1 MDAVSPG
8 TRLAGRY
15 VVEELIAT
23 GGMATVWRARDE
35 VLGRT
40 VAVKVLRD
48 DLAGDPEFRERF
60 RREAVA
66 AARLSHPAII
76 NIFDTGTDGRVVFI
90 VMEFFDGRTLAAVAR
105 DGSPLHPERAVE
117 LVIPVLEGLGFAH
130 ARGVVHRDVKPANIL
145 VADDGRVKVTD
156 FGIAKAVLAGRDL
169 TTTGNV
175 LGTAQYLSPEQV
187 QGSAVDARS
196 DIYSLGAVLY
206 ELLTGRPPFDA
217 ENAVATAM
225 MRLTRNPVPPRDIR
239 PGIPRDVEAVAL
251 RALARRPEDRFP
263 TAEAMRDALGHRRTA
278 APVTA
283 PRGIRPAE
291 STAASGRG
299 LAATRWPAVAR
310 GSVFR
315 SWMLVPLVAVALAA
329 AAIAVGLAIGGLE
342 FGGPLGVRRNP
353 DRSGGANAG
362 AAVRI
367 VSVRDHDPFGDG
379 SEHSADAPLAAD
391 GDQGTAWTTDHY
403 SSAQFGR
410 LKPGLGLWV
419 GFGRSVQVGRVTV
432 SSPLTRWAFELLPGA
447 QPNENADPL
456 PSTGGAVSFTIG
468 ADGTAVVDLGGV
480 KVAGLMIWIT
490 RLAPDGGRY
499 AASIAEITVRA
510 AG

>member
-1 MDAVSPG
+1 
-8 TRLAGRY
+8 
-15 VVEELIAT
+15 
-23 GGMATVWRARDE
+23 
-35 VLGRT
+35 
-40 VAVKVLRD
+40 
-48 DLAGDPEFRERF
+48 
-60 RREAVA
+60 
-66 AARLSHPAII
+66 
-76 NIFDTGTDGRVVFI
+76 
-90 VMEFFDGRTLAAVAR
+90 
-105 DGSPLHPERAVE
+105 
-117 LVIPVLEGLGFAH
+117 
-130 ARGVVHRDVKPANIL
+130 VVHRDVKPANIL

-156 FGIAKAVLAGRDL
+156 FGIAKAILAGRDL
-169 TTTGNV
+169 TTTGKV

-187 QGSAVDARS
+187 QGGAVDARS

-225 MRLTRNPVPPRDIR
+225 MRLTRDPVPPRDIR

-263 TAEAMRDALGHRRTA
+263 TAGAMRDALGHERTA
-278 APVTA
+278 AAVTA
-283 PRGIRPAE
+283 PRGIR
-291 STAASGRG
+291 AATTGTMDERG
-299 LAATRWPAVAR
+299 LPAGPGPAAAR
-310 GSVFR
+310 GSIFR

-329 AAIAVGLAIGGLE
+329 AAIAIGLAIGGLE

-353 DRSGGANAG
+353 DQSGGANSG

-367 VSVRDHDPFGDG
+367 ASVRDHDPFGDG
-379 SEHSADAPLAAD
+379 SEHSADAALAAD
-391 GDQGTAWTTDHY
+391 GKDGTAWTTDHY
-403 SSAQFGR
+403 SSAAFGR

-419 GFGRSVQVGRVTV
+419 GFGRSVQVARVTV
-432 SSPLTRWAFELLPGA
+432 SSPLKGWTFELFPGA

-456 PSTGGAVSFTIG
+456 ASTEGTVSFMIG

-480 KVAGLMIWIT
+480 KSEGLMIWIT
-490 RLAPDGGRY
+490 KLAPDGGRY